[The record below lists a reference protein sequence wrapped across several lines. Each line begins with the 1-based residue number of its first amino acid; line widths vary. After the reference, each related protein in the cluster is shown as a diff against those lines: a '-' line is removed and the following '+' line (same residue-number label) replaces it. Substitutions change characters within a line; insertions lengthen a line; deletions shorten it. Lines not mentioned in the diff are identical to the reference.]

1 MVFVRRFGDPEDLF
15 PETDVS
21 MASLGVNVFAVD
33 SESVRHGARS
43 GQSQVG
49 VAGCRGLTTR
59 TQYSSVSS
67 PGGGRCNKVYF
78 TGDGGVFLLVKYL
91 DQAWVF

>member
-1 MVFVRRFGDPEDLF
+1 VALVRSFGDPEDLF

-21 MASLGVNVFAVD
+21 MASLVLDVLAVG

-49 VAGCRGLTTR
+49 VAGL
-59 TQYSSVSS
+59 
-67 PGGGRCNKVYF
+67 
-78 TGDGGVFLLVKYL
+78 
-91 DQAWVF
+91 